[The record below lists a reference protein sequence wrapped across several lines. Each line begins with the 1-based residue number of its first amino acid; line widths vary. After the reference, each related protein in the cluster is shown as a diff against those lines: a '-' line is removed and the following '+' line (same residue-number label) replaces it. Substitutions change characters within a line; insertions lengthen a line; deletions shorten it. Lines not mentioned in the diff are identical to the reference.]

1 MIDGNQ
7 VMTRCVLLHYC
18 KLFANYDQ
26 SLGGGIYEED
36 VFYDLCDELGML
48 VWQDFMF
55 GCGSYPTWPELLD
68 SIRDE
73 AICNVRRLH
82 HHPSIVIYAG
92 NNEDYQIQE
101 QYKLEYNFADK
112 DPESWLKSTY
122 PARYISEH
130 LLPTVVKDESPAVS
144 YWPSSPF
151 SDGKETTDKTVGDL
165 HQWNGR
171 DLQPFRKQSLT
182 NDQFGTEHKRNI
194 KSLMI

>member
-1 MIDGNQ
+1 M
-7 VMTRCVLLHYC
+7 
-18 KLFANYDQ
+18 
-26 SLGGGIYEED
+26 
-36 VFYDLCDELGML
+36 FYDLCDELGIL

-73 AICNVRRLH
+73 AVCNVRRLR
-82 HHPSIVIYAG
+82 HHPSIAIYAG

-101 QYKLEYNFADK
+101 EYKLDYDYADK

-130 LLPTVVKDESPAVS
+130 LLPNIIKNESPNIP

-151 SDGKETTDKTVGDL
+151 SGGEDTSDKTIGDL
-165 HQWNGR
+165 HQWNGKR
-171 DLQPFRKQSLT
+171 LHLFLQNKY
-182 NDQFGTEHKRNI
+182 
-194 KSLMI
+194 